1 MNMLMILG
9 AIATASLLGSA
20 HCVGMCGPMLLIAT
34 GMSTSVE
41 AKWRRQ
47 VREASYHLGRAVTY
61 AGFGLAVGLAGW
73 VFQQATGA
81 WSWVASATTLAGW
94 SMIGLGGWQLWSRYR
109 EASYSRPHG
118 PWMQWWIRQLA
129 GVRRWSERI
138 PAGLRPFLWGMVST
152 LLPCGWLYTFVL
164 VAAGA
169 GSVGGAVAMMMAF
182 WVGTL
187 PALIALNFS
196 WTRLQPRLQRALP
209 SLASLLLI
217 VFGGHVVWGRN
228 YEALA
233 SWLQQPPVSR
243 SGQASDGALGAEA
256 ASLVRDLSR
265 QVPPCCRP

>member
-1 MNMLMILG
+1 MLMMLA

-34 GMSTSVE
+34 GLSASVE
-41 AKWRRQ
+41 TSWRRRL
-47 VREASYHLGRAVTY
+47 REASYHLGRAVTY
-61 AGFGLAVGLAGW
+61 AGLGLAVGLTGW
-73 VFQQATGA
+73 FFQQATGA

-94 SMIGLGGWQLWSRYR
+94 AMIGLGGWQLWSRYR
-109 EASYSRPHG
+109 QAHVSRPHG
-118 PWMQWWIRQLA
+118 PWMQWWIQRLA

-138 PAGLRPFLWGMVST
+138 PEGWRPFLWGMVST

-169 GSVGGAVAMMMAF
+169 GSIAGAVAMMMAF

-187 PALIALNFS
+187 PALVALNFS
-196 WTRLQPRLQRALP
+196 WTRLQPRLQSALP

-217 VFGGHVVWGRN
+217 LFGGHVVWGRN
-228 YEALA
+228 YEALEN
-233 SWLQQPPVSR
+233 WLQQPAVSR
-243 SGQASDGALGAEA
+243 SGQASDGSLGAEA
-256 ASLVRDLSR
+256 ASLVHDLSR